1 MTAAAAIMG
10 KKQPGEFVRLV
21 PLLLLFLLF
30 FDIPLALTLG
40 WSFRDPEG
48 SGFSFGNYA
57 EFFSSNLYLPVIW
70 RTFAI
75 AAVVTAA
82 CALLGYPLALW
93 MSRLTATRQVLAVGF
108 VVVPFWVSILVRTY
122 AWIVVLGNGG
132 VLNRVLQDLGLT
144 EKPISFLYN
153 EFGVTVGMVNVLL
166 PYLVLPLFAAML
178 RIDRRL
184 LHVAATLGAGN
195 RTIFWR
201 VFFPITLPA
210 LAAGMVLTFIL
221 SLGFF
226 ITPAILGGGKV
237 QMVANMMD
245 SLINRFPHWELAAAI
260 SVCLL
265 AMTLAFYAVY
275 QWVRSRAAA

>member
-1 MTAAAAIMG
+1 VRRR
-10 KKQPGEFVRLV
+10 QPGELVRLV
-21 PLLLLFLLF
+21 PLLLMFLLF

-40 WSFRDPEG
+40 WSFRDPDG
-48 SGFSFGNYA
+48 GGFTFGNYA
-57 EFFSSNLYLPVIW
+57 EFFGSNLYLPVIW

-75 AAVVTAA
+75 AGVVTGV

-132 VLNRVLQDLGLT
+132 VLNRVLQDLGFT
-144 EKPISFLYN
+144 EKPVSFLYN
-153 EFGVTVGMVNVLL
+153 EFGVTVGMANLLL

-178 RIDRRL
+178 RIDARL
-184 LHVAATLGAGN
+184 LHVAATLGAAN
-195 RTIFWR
+195 RVIFWR

-210 LAAGMVLTFIL
+210 LAAGMVLIFIL

-237 QMVANMMD
+237 PMIANMMD
-245 SLINRFPHWELAAAI
+245 FLINRFPHWELAAAI

-265 AMTLAFYAVY
+265 LMTLAFYGVY
-275 QWVRSRAAA
+275 QWVRGRAAT